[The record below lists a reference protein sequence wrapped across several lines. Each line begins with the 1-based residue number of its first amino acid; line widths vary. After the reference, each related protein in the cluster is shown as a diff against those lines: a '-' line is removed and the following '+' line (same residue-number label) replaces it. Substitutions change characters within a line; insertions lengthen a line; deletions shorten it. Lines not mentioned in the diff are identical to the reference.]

1 MASNTIGTLDRTRTC
16 HLPGRN
22 RSLFPLSYKGIGAQP
37 PRPSTD
43 LRTEHGSRDRSC
55 TCILRVMSPTTY
67 CLSTLHGAS
76 RETRTRNNCLE
87 GSCVAITPVTH
98 LVRSTG
104 LEPVISGV
112 RSRCLVRFGQDRME
126 PTPGLEPGTSFL
138 PRMCTTR
145 CARKALVGTLGIE
158 PSQPKATVLQTVPRP

>member
-1 MASNTIGTLDRTRTC
+1 MLHWGDCRASNSISRVHSPEPQPVWLQTPLAPPTGLEPASSP
-16 HLPGRN
+16 LEAGR
-22 RSLFPLSYKGIGAQP
+22 SSI
-37 PRPSTD
+37 D
-43 LRTEHGSRDRSC
+43 LRRYGSRDRSC

-112 RSRCLVRFGQDRME
+112 RSRCLARFGQDRME

-145 CARKALVGTLGIE
+145 CARKALVGTVRLE
-158 PSQPKATVLQTVPRP
+158 LT